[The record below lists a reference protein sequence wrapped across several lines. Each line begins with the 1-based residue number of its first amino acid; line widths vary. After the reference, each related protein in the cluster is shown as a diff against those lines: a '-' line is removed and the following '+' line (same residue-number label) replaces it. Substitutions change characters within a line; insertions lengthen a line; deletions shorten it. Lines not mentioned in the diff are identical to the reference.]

1 MKGNSLCSFNLK
13 HFKNSLK
20 IKGLKT
26 FIFITFLFSGYTLFA
41 QSDTLVLKNN
51 NKIVGEIKSMQN
63 GVLIMETDYSDSDFK
78 ITWLEVTEVFGNQ
91 LFLVTLKDGD
101 RFNTTL
107 KSVGEKG
114 KVKLANTSSGHIVN
128 IQDIVFI
135 KSVKSSFI
143 SRLDASLSVGFN
155 LTKSNNLRQL
165 NVRSNLGYTANYW
178 QLMGSYNS
186 VRSKQDG
193 SNEIH
198 RTDANIRF
206 TYFLKND
213 MLAIFNSEYLANDE
227 QKIDFRL
234 TNRLGFGNYFVHTNY
249 LYFGAIGGLALN
261 NERFTDEF
269 DTSRN
274 SLEVFGSLELNLFDI
289 KDFDLL
295 TNIIAYPSITEKNRF
310 RLDYKLDLKYDLPM
324 DFFLKFGV
332 TYNFDN
338 QPVQD
343 ASKDDYVFQ
352 ATFGWEL

>member
-1 MKGNSLCSFNLK
+1 MKILFFTALMYCGYNLW
-13 HFKNSLK
+13 
-20 IKGLKT
+20 
-26 FIFITFLFSGYTLFA
+26 A
-41 QSDTLVLKNN
+41 QNDTLVLKNN
-51 NKIVGEIKSMQN
+51 NRIVGEIKTMQN
-63 GVLIMETDYSDSDFK
+63 GVLGIETDYSDSDFK
-78 ITWLEVTEVFGNQ
+78 ITWLEVVEVYGNQ
-91 LFLVTLKDGD
+91 MFLITLKNGD
-101 RFNTTL
+101 RYNTTL
-107 KSVGEKG
+107 KSVGAKG
-114 KVKLANTSSGHIVN
+114 KVKLANSENGRVVN

-135 KSVKSSFI
+135 KSVKSSFV

-165 NVRSNLGYTANYW
+165 NVRSKIGYTANYW

-234 TNRLGFGNYFVHTNY
+234 TNRLGFGNYFIHTNY
-249 LYFGAIGGLALN
+249 LYFGAIAGLALN
-261 NERFTDEF
+261 NERFSDDLATN
-269 DTSRN
+269 RN
-274 SLEVFGSLELNLFDI
+274 SLEAFGSLELNLFDI

-310 RLDYKLDLKYDLPM
+310 RLDYKLDLKYDLPL
-324 DFFLKFGV
+324 DFFIKLGV